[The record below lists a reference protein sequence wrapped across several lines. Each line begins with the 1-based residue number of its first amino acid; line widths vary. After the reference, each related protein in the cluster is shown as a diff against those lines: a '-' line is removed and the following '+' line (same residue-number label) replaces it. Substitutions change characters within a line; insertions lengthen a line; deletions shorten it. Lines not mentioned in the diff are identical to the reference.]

1 MNITQINLT
10 IAQMLDYTTPILFAA
25 LCGVLS
31 ENAGVVNI
39 GLDGIMRFGAF
50 FGLVGAFFSHS
61 PWIGLL
67 LGIAIGCLVGALH
80 AFITIRWNGDQT
92 VAGTAVNVIAVGLM
106 TYLLE
111 FVFSTTG
118 YSPQL
123 QNYFGA
129 QAYRVHLPFL
139 AKIPLLG
146 AFSNLSFMIWL
157 GFICTV
163 LMHVL
168 LYHTVLGLRI
178 RTCGENPKAAT
189 TLGINVS
196 RVRWFAVVAG
206 AALAGVGGAALSI
219 SSFSGF
225 SDSMPNG
232 VGFIGLAAM
241 IFGKWTPFGALGA
254 ALLFGTGQ
262 IVQSIIAVTGIAP
275 KLAPG
280 LTLILPYVLTL
291 AVLAG
296 FVGRSIAPAADG
308 LPYYKEQR

>member
-25 LCGVLS
+25 LCGVLG

-50 FGLVGAFFSHS
+50 FGLLGAFFSHS

-92 VAGTAVNVIAVGLM
+92 VSGTAINVIAVGLM

-123 QNYFGA
+123 HNYFGA

-146 AFSNLSFMIWL
+146 ALSNLSFMIWF

-189 TLGINVS
+189 TLGINVF
-196 RVRWFAVVAG
+196 RVRWFAVIAG
-206 AALAGVGGAALSI
+206 AALAGIGGAALSI

-262 IVQSIIAVTGIAP
+262 IVQSIIAVTGLAP

>member
-1 MNITQINLT
+1 MNMTQINLT

-25 LCGVLS
+25 LCGVLG

-50 FGLVGAFFSHS
+50 FGLLGAFFSHS

-92 VAGTAVNVIAVGLM
+92 VAGTAINVIAVGLM

-146 AFSNLSFMIWL
+146 ALSNLSFMIWF

-189 TLGINVS
+189 TLGINVF
-196 RVRWFAVVAG
+196 RVRWFAVIAG
-206 AALAGVGGAALSI
+206 AALAGIGGAALSI

-296 FVGRSIAPAADG
+296 FVGKSIAPAADG

>member
-1 MNITQINLT
+1 MNILQINLT
-10 IAQMLDYTTPILFAA
+10 IAQMLDYTMPILFAA

-31 ENAGVVNI
+31 ESAGVVNI

-50 FGLVGAFFSHS
+50 FGLLGAFFSHS

-67 LGIAIGCLVGALH
+67 FGIAIGCLVGALH

-92 VAGTAVNVIAVGLM
+92 VSGTAINVIAVGLM

-111 FVFSTTG
+111 YVFSTTG

-139 AKIPLLG
+139 ARIPLLG
-146 AFSNLSFMIWL
+146 AFSNLSFMIWF

-189 TLGINVS
+189 TLGINVF
-196 RVRWFAVVAG
+196 RIRWFAVIVG
-206 AALAGVGGAALSI
+206 AALAGIGGATLSI

-296 FVGRSIAPAADG
+296 FVGKSIAPAADG

>member
-1 MNITQINLT
+1 MNITQINLS

-31 ENAGVVNI
+31 ESSGVVNI
-39 GLDGIMRFGAF
+39 GLEGIMRFGAF
-50 FGLVGAFFSHS
+50 FGLLGAFFSHS

-67 LGIAIGCLVGALH
+67 FGIAIGCLVGALH

-92 VAGTAVNVIAVGLM
+92 VSGTAINVIAVGLM

-129 QAYRVHLPFL
+129 QAYRVQLPFL
-139 AKIPLLG
+139 ATIPLLG
-146 AFSNLSFMIWL
+146 AFSNLSFMIWFGL
-157 GFICTV
+157 ICTI

-189 TLGINVS
+189 TLGINVF
-196 RVRWFAVVAG
+196 RVRWFAVVVG
-206 AALAGVGGAALSI
+206 AALAGIGGAALSI

-232 VGFIGLAAM
+232 VGFIGMAAM

-296 FVGRSIAPAADG
+296 FVGKSIAPAADG

>member
-1 MNITQINLT
+1 MTIVQINTT

-31 ENAGVVNI
+31 ESSGVVNI

-50 FGLVGAFFSHS
+50 FGLLGAFMSNT

-67 LGIAIGCLVGALH
+67 FGIGIGCLVGALH
-80 AFITIRWNGDQT
+80 AFITIKWNGDQT
-92 VAGTAVNVIAVGLM
+92 VSGTAINVIATGLM

-111 FVFSTTG
+111 YVFSTTG

-129 QAYRVHLPFL
+129 QEYRIHLPFL
-139 AKIPLLG
+139 DKIPVIG

-157 GFICTV
+157 GFICTILV
-163 LMHVL
+163 HVL

-189 TLGINVS
+189 TLGINVF
-196 RVRWFAVVAG
+196 RVRWFAVVGG
-206 AALAGVGGAALSI
+206 AALAGIGGAALSI

-262 IVQSIIAVTGIAP
+262 IAQSIIAVTGIAP

-296 FVGRSIAPAADG
+296 FVGKSVAPAADG

>member
-1 MNITQINLT
+1 MTIVQINTT

-31 ENAGVVNI
+31 ESSGVVNI

-50 FGLVGAFFSHS
+50 FGLLGAFMSNT

-67 LGIAIGCLVGALH
+67 FGIGIGCLVGALH
-80 AFITIRWNGDQT
+80 AFITIKWNGDQT
-92 VAGTAVNVIAVGLM
+92 VSGTAINVIATGLM

-111 FVFSTTG
+111 YVFSTTG

-129 QAYRVHLPFL
+129 QEYRIHLPFL
-139 AKIPLLG
+139 DKIPVIG

-157 GFICTV
+157 GFICTILV
-163 LMHVL
+163 HVL

-189 TLGINVS
+189 TLGINVF

-206 AALAGVGGAALSI
+206 AALAGIGGAALSI

-225 SDSMPNG
+225 SDSMPNC

-262 IVQSIIAVTGIAP
+262 IAQSIIAVTGIAP

-296 FVGRSIAPAADG
+296 FVGKSVAPAADG

>member
-31 ENAGVVNI
+31 ESAGVVNI

-50 FGLVGAFFSHS
+50 FGLLGAFFSHS

-80 AFITIRWNGDQT
+80 AFITIRWNGNQT
-92 VAGTAVNVIAVGLM
+92 VAGTAINVIAVGLM

-129 QAYRVHLPFL
+129 QAYRMHLPFV

-146 AFSNLSFMIWL
+146 ALSNLSFMIWF

-178 RTCGENPKAAT
+178 RTCGENPRAAT
-189 TLGINVS
+189 TLGINVF
-196 RVRWFAVVAG
+196 RVRWFAVVVG
-206 AALAGVGGAALSI
+206 AALAGIGGAALSI

-262 IVQSIIAVTGIAP
+262 IVQSIVAVTGIAP

-296 FVGRSIAPAADG
+296 FVGKSIAPAADG

>member
-1 MNITQINLT
+1 MNILQINIT
-10 IAQMLDYTTPILFAA
+10 IAQMLDYTMPILFAA

-31 ENAGVVNI
+31 ESAGVVNI

-50 FGLVGAFFSHS
+50 FGLLGAFFSHS

-67 LGIAIGCLVGALH
+67 FGIAIGCLVGALH

-92 VAGTAVNVIAVGLM
+92 VSGTAINVIAVGLM

-111 FVFSTTG
+111 YVFSTTG

-146 AFSNLSFMIWL
+146 AFSNLSFMIWF

-178 RTCGENPKAAT
+178 RTCGENPRAAT
-189 TLGINVS
+189 TLGINVF
-196 RVRWFAVVAG
+196 RIRWFAVIVG
-206 AALAGVGGAALSI
+206 AALAGIGGATLSI

-296 FVGRSIAPAADG
+296 FVGKSIAPAADG

>member
-1 MNITQINLT
+1 MNLSQINST

-50 FGLVGAFFSHS
+50 FGLLGAFYSNS

-67 LGIAIGCLVGALH
+67 FGIGIGCAVGALH
-80 AFITIRWNGDQT
+80 SFITIKWNGDQT
-92 VAGTAVNVIAVGLM
+92 VAGTAINVIAVGLM

-111 FVFSTTG
+111 YVFSTTG
-118 YSPQL
+118 YSPQA

-129 QAYRVHLPFL
+129 EAYRVHLPFL

-146 AFSNLSFMIWL
+146 AFSNLSFIIWL
-157 GFICTV
+157 GFICTI
-163 LMHVL
+163 LMHIL

-189 TLGINVS
+189 TLGINVF
-196 RVRWFAVVAG
+196 RIRWFSVIVG
-206 AALAGVGGAALSI
+206 AAFAGIGGAALSI

-254 ALLFGTGQ
+254 AMLFGTGQ

-275 KLAPG
+275 NLAPG

-296 FVGRSIAPAADG
+296 FVGRAIAPAADG
-308 LPYYKEQR
+308 LAYYKEQR

>member
-1 MNITQINLT
+1 MNILQINIT
-10 IAQMLDYTTPILFAA
+10 IAQMLDYTMPILFAA

-31 ENAGVVNI
+31 ESAGVVNI

-50 FGLVGAFFSHS
+50 FGLLGAFFSHS

-67 LGIAIGCLVGALH
+67 FGIAIGCLVGALH

-92 VAGTAVNVIAVGLM
+92 VSGTAINVIAVGLM

-111 FVFSTTG
+111 YVFSTTG

-146 AFSNLSFMIWL
+146 AFSNLSFMIWF

-178 RTCGENPKAAT
+178 RTCGENPRAAT
-189 TLGINVS
+189 TLGINVF
-196 RVRWFAVVAG
+196 RIRWFAVIVG
-206 AALAGVGGAALSI
+206 AALAGIGGATLSI

-262 IVQSIIAVTGIAP
+262 IAQSIIAVTGIAP

-296 FVGRSIAPAADG
+296 FVGKSIAPAADG

>member
-25 LCGVLS
+25 LCGVLG

-50 FGLVGAFFSHS
+50 FGLLGAFFSHS

-146 AFSNLSFMIWL
+146 ALSNLSFMIWF

-189 TLGINVS
+189 TLGINVF
-196 RVRWFAVVAG
+196 RVRWFAVIAG
-206 AALAGVGGAALSI
+206 AALAGIGGAALSI

>member
-1 MNITQINLT
+1 MNVLQINLT

-50 FGLVGAFFSHS
+50 FGLLGAYFSNS

-67 LGIAIGCLVGALH
+67 FGIGIGCIVGALH
-80 AFITIRWNGDQT
+80 AFITIKWNGDQT

-111 FVFSTTG
+111 YVFSTTG
-118 YSPQL
+118 YSPQV

-129 QAYRVHLPFL
+129 DAYRVHLSFL
-139 AKIPLLG
+139 SNIPILG
-146 AFSNLSFMIWL
+146 AFSNLSFIIWL
-157 GFICTV
+157 GFICTA
-163 LMHVL
+163 LLHVL

-189 TLGINVS
+189 TLGINVF
-196 RVRWFAVVAG
+196 RIRWFAVVVGAMFAG
-206 AALAGVGGAALSI
+206 IGGAALSI

-241 IFGKWTPFGALGA
+241 IFGKWTPFGAFGA
-254 ALLFGTGQ
+254 AMLFGTGQ

-275 KLAPG
+275 TLAPG

-296 FVGRSIAPAADG
+296 FVGRATAPAADG

>member
-1 MNITQINLT
+1 MNVLQINLT

-50 FGLVGAFFSHS
+50 FGLLGAYFSNS

-67 LGIAIGCLVGALH
+67 FGIGIGCIVGALH
-80 AFITIRWNGDQT
+80 AFITIKWNGDQT

-111 FVFSTTG
+111 YVFSTTG
-118 YSPQL
+118 YSPQV

-129 QAYRVHLPFL
+129 DAYRVHLSFL
-139 AKIPLLG
+139 SNVPILG
-146 AFSNLSFMIWL
+146 ALSNLSFIIWL
-157 GFICTV
+157 GFICTA
-163 LMHVL
+163 LLHVL

-189 TLGINVS
+189 TLGINVF
-196 RVRWFAVVAG
+196 RIRWFAVVVGAMFAG
-206 AALAGVGGAALSI
+206 IGGAALSI

-241 IFGKWTPFGALGA
+241 IFGKWTPFGAFGA
-254 ALLFGTGQ
+254 AMLFGTGQ

-275 KLAPG
+275 TLAPG

-296 FVGRSIAPAADG
+296 FVGRATAPAADG

>member
-10 IAQMLDYTTPILFAA
+10 IAQMLDYTMPILFAA

-50 FGLVGAFFSHS
+50 FGLLGAFFSHS

-67 LGIAIGCLVGALH
+67 FGIGIGCLVGALH

-92 VAGTAVNVIAVGLM
+92 VSGVAINVIAVGLM

-118 YSPQL
+118 YSPQIE
-123 QNYFGA
+123 NYFGA

-146 AFSNLSFMIWL
+146 AFSNLSFMIWF

-189 TLGINVS
+189 TLGINVF
-196 RVRWFAVVAG
+196 RIRWFAVVIG
-206 AALAGVGGAALSI
+206 AALAGIGGATLSI

-296 FVGRSIAPAADG
+296 FVGKSIAPAADG

>member
-25 LCGVLS
+25 LCGVLGES
-31 ENAGVVNI
+31 AGVVNI

-50 FGLVGAFFSHS
+50 FGLLGAFFSHS

-67 LGIAIGCLVGALH
+67 LGIGIGCLVGALH

-92 VAGTAVNVIAVGLM
+92 VSGTAINVIAVGLM

-111 FVFSTTG
+111 YVFSTTG

-146 AFSNLSFMIWL
+146 ALSNLSFMIWF

-189 TLGINVS
+189 TLGINVF
-196 RVRWFAVVAG
+196 RVRWFAVIVG
-206 AALAGVGGAALSI
+206 AALAGIGGAALSI

-262 IVQSIIAVTGIAP
+262 IVQSIVAVTGIAP

-296 FVGRSIAPAADG
+296 FVGRSVAPTADG

>member
-1 MNITQINLT
+1 MNITQINLS

-50 FGLVGAFFSHS
+50 FGLLGAFFSHS

-129 QAYRVHLPFL
+129 QAYRVQLPFL
-139 AKIPLLG
+139 ARIPLLG
-146 AFSNLSFMIWL
+146 AFANLSIMIWF
-157 GFICTV
+157 GFLCTV
-163 LMHVL
+163 LMHIL
-168 LYHTVLGLRI
+168 LYHTVLGLRV

-189 TLGINVS
+189 TLGINVF

-206 AALAGVGGAALSI
+206 AALAGTGGAALSI

-241 IFGKWTPFGALGA
+241 IFGKWTPFGAMGA

-296 FVGRSIAPAADG
+296 FVGKSIAPAADG

>member
-1 MNITQINLT
+1 MNILQINLT
-10 IAQMLDYTTPILFAA
+10 IAQMLDYTMPILFAA

-31 ENAGVVNI
+31 ESAGVVNI

-50 FGLVGAFFSHS
+50 FGLLGAFFSHS

-67 LGIAIGCLVGALH
+67 FGIAIGCLVGALH

-92 VAGTAVNVIAVGLM
+92 VSGTAINVIAVGLM

-111 FVFSTTG
+111 YVFSTTG

-146 AFSNLSFMIWL
+146 AFSNLSFMIWF

-189 TLGINVS
+189 TLGINVF
-196 RVRWFAVVAG
+196 RIRWFAVVAG
-206 AALAGVGGAALSI
+206 AALAGIGGATLSI

-296 FVGRSIAPAADG
+296 FVGKSVAPAADG

>member
-39 GLDGIMRFGAF
+39 GLDGTMRFGAF
-50 FGLVGAFFSHS
+50 FGLLGAFFSHS

-92 VAGTAVNVIAVGLM
+92 VAGVAINVIAGGLM

-118 YSPQL
+118 YSPQV

-139 AKIPLLG
+139 ARIPLLG
-146 AFSNLSFMIWL
+146 ALSNLSFLIWL

-163 LMHVL
+163 LLHVV

-189 TLGINVS
+189 TLGINVF
-196 RVRWFAVVAG
+196 RIRWFAVIGG
-206 AALAGVGGAALSI
+206 AALAGIGGAALSI

-254 ALLFGTGQ
+254 AFLFGTGQ

-275 KLAPG
+275 NLAPG

-296 FVGRSIAPAADG
+296 FVGKSIAPAADG

>member
-1 MNITQINLT
+1 MNILQINLT
-10 IAQMLDYTTPILFAA
+10 IAQMLDYTMPILFAA

-31 ENAGVVNI
+31 ESAGVVNI

-50 FGLVGAFFSHS
+50 FGLLGAFFSHS

-67 LGIAIGCLVGALH
+67 FGIAIGCLVGALH

-92 VAGTAVNVIAVGLM
+92 VSGTAINVIAVGLM

-111 FVFSTTG
+111 YVFSTTG

-129 QAYRVHLPFL
+129 QAYRMHLPFL
-139 AKIPLLG
+139 ARIPLLG
-146 AFSNLSFMIWL
+146 AFSNLSFMIWF

-189 TLGINVS
+189 TLGINVF
-196 RVRWFAVVAG
+196 RIRWFAVMVG
-206 AALAGVGGAALSI
+206 AALAGIGGATLSI

-296 FVGRSIAPAADG
+296 FVGKSIGPVADG

>member
-1 MNITQINLT
+1 MTIVQINTT

-31 ENAGVVNI
+31 ESSGVVNI

-50 FGLVGAFFSHS
+50 FGLLGAFMSNT

-67 LGIAIGCLVGALH
+67 FGIGIGCLVGALH
-80 AFITIRWNGDQT
+80 AFITIKWNGDQT
-92 VAGTAVNVIAVGLM
+92 VSGTAINVIATGLM

-111 FVFSTTG
+111 YVFSTTG

-129 QAYRVHLPFL
+129 QEYRIHLPFL
-139 AKIPLLG
+139 DKIPVIG

-157 GFICTV
+157 GFICTILV
-163 LMHVL
+163 HVL

-189 TLGINVS
+189 TLGINVF

-206 AALAGVGGAALSI
+206 AALAGIGGAALSI

-262 IVQSIIAVTGIAP
+262 IAQSIIAVTGIAP

-296 FVGRSIAPAADG
+296 FVGKSVAPAADG

>member
-31 ENAGVVNI
+31 ESAGVVNI

-50 FGLVGAFFSHS
+50 FGLLGAFFSNS

-67 LGIAIGCLVGALH
+67 LGIAIGCAVGALH

-92 VAGTAVNVIAVGLM
+92 VSGVAINVIATGLM

-111 FVFSTTG
+111 YVFSTTG
-118 YSPQL
+118 YSPQV

-146 AFSNLSFMIWL
+146 AFSDLSFIIWF

-163 LMHVL
+163 LLHVL

-189 TLGINVS
+189 TLGINVF

-206 AALAGVGGAALSI
+206 AALAGIGGAALSI

-291 AVLAG
+291 TVLAG
-296 FVGRSIAPAADG
+296 FVGKSIAPAADG

>member
-1 MNITQINLT
+1 MSIIQINLT
-10 IAQMLDYTTPILFAA
+10 IAQMLDYTMPILFAA

-31 ENAGVVNI
+31 ESAGVVNI

-50 FGLVGAFFSHS
+50 FGLLGAFFSHS

-67 LGIAIGCLVGALH
+67 FGIAIGCLVGALH

-92 VAGTAVNVIAVGLM
+92 VSGVAINVIAVGLM

-111 FVFSTTG
+111 YVFSTTG
-118 YSPQL
+118 YSPQI

-146 AFSNLSFMIWL
+146 AFSNLSFMIWF

-168 LYHTVLGLRI
+168 LYHTVLGQRI

-189 TLGINVS
+189 TLGINVF
-196 RVRWFAVVAG
+196 RIRWFAVIVG
-206 AALAGVGGAALSI
+206 AALAGIGGATLSI

-296 FVGRSIAPAADG
+296 FVGKSIAPAADG

>member
-25 LCGVLS
+25 LCGVLG

-50 FGLVGAFFSHS
+50 FGLLGAFFSHS

-92 VAGTAVNVIAVGLM
+92 VAGTAINVIAVGLM

-146 AFSNLSFMIWL
+146 AFSNLSFMIWF

-189 TLGINVS
+189 TLGINVF
-196 RVRWFAVVAG
+196 RVRWFAVIAG
-206 AALAGVGGAALSI
+206 AALAGIGGAALSI

>member
-1 MNITQINLT
+1 MNIAQINLT
-10 IAQMLDYTTPILFAA
+10 IAQMLDYTMPILFAA

-50 FGLVGAFFSHS
+50 FGLLGAFFSHS

-67 LGIAIGCLVGALH
+67 FGIAIGCLVGALH

-92 VAGTAVNVIAVGLM
+92 VSGVAINVIAVGLM

-118 YSPQL
+118 YSPQI

-146 AFSNLSFMIWL
+146 AFSNLSFMIWF

-189 TLGINVS
+189 TLGINVF
-196 RVRWFAVVAG
+196 RIRWFAVVAG
-206 AALAGVGGAALSI
+206 AALAGIGGATLSI

-296 FVGRSIAPAADG
+296 FVGKSIAPAADG

>member
-1 MNITQINLT
+1 MNIAQINLT
-10 IAQMLDYTTPILFAA
+10 IAQMLDYTMPILFAA

-50 FGLVGAFFSHS
+50 FGLLGAFFSHS

-67 LGIAIGCLVGALH
+67 FGIAIGCLVGALH

-92 VAGTAVNVIAVGLM
+92 VSGVAINVIAVGLM

-111 FVFSTTG
+111 YVFSTTG
-118 YSPQL
+118 YSPQI

-146 AFSNLSFMIWL
+146 AFSNLSFMIWF

-189 TLGINVS
+189 TLGINVF
-196 RVRWFAVVAG
+196 RIRWFAVVVG
-206 AALAGVGGAALSI
+206 AALAGIGGATLSI

-296 FVGRSIAPAADG
+296 FVGKSIAPAADG

>member
-1 MNITQINLT
+1 MTIVQINTT

-31 ENAGVVNI
+31 ESSGVVNI

-50 FGLVGAFFSHS
+50 FGLLGAFMSNT

-67 LGIAIGCLVGALH
+67 FGIGIGCLVGALH
-80 AFITIRWNGDQT
+80 AFITIKWNGDQT
-92 VAGTAVNVIAVGLM
+92 VSGTAINVIATGLM

-111 FVFSTTG
+111 YVFSTTG

-129 QAYRVHLPFL
+129 QEYRIHLLFL
-139 AKIPLLG
+139 EKIPVIG

-157 GFICTV
+157 GFICTILV
-163 LMHVL
+163 HVL

-178 RTCGENPKAAT
+178 RTCGENPRAAT
-189 TLGINVS
+189 TLGINVF

-206 AALAGVGGAALSI
+206 AALAGIGGAALSI

-262 IVQSIIAVTGIAP
+262 IAQSIIAVTGIAP

-296 FVGRSIAPAADG
+296 FVGKSVAPAADG

>member
-1 MNITQINLT
+1 MNILQINLT
-10 IAQMLDYTTPILFAA
+10 IAQMLDYTMPILFAA

-31 ENAGVVNI
+31 ESAGVVNI

-50 FGLVGAFFSHS
+50 FGLLGAFFSHS

-67 LGIAIGCLVGALH
+67 FGIAIGCLVGALH

-92 VAGTAVNVIAVGLM
+92 VSGTAINVIAVGLM

-111 FVFSTTG
+111 YVFSTTG

-146 AFSNLSFMIWL
+146 AFSNLSFMIWF

-189 TLGINVS
+189 TLGINVF
-196 RVRWFAVVAG
+196 RIRWFAVMVG
-206 AALAGVGGAALSI
+206 AALAGIGGATLSI

-296 FVGRSIAPAADG
+296 FVGKSIAPAADG